1 MHDARDAEDQRLLD
15 AGEFSL
21 LVESYYGV
29 MLDRC
34 RARVWL
40 EADTIAVAAEVAIRL
55 LSELKRGRRYRV
67 PFRVVVHKVIG
78 WKIKEHFAP
87 AKAQEVE
94 LEEWLRDASTESSNE
109 LAADSGFERLLED
122 LTELEQGVVRMRY
135 ADDLD
140 FQEIAKKLGKE
151 PNAVHQIHHRALTKL
166 RSDAA

>member
-1 MHDARDAEDQRLLD
+1 MHDARDAEDTRLLE
-15 AGEFSL
+15 AGEFSM

-34 RARVWL
+34 RARVWP
-40 EADTIAVAAEVAIRL
+40 EADALAVAAEVAIRL

-78 WKIKEHFAP
+78 WKINEHFAP

-94 LEEWLRDASTESSNE
+94 LEEWLKEASTDSATE
-109 LAADSGFERLLED
+109 LERDSGFEVFLEG
-122 LTELEQGVVRMRY
+122 LTELEQEVVRLRY
-135 ADDLD
+135 LEDLD
-140 FQEIAKKLGKE
+140 FQEIATRLGKA

-166 RSDAA
+166 RRDAA